1 MHTLSHCITTE
12 TQHPHCSHNL
22 FKQAALQIIG
32 LLSCDS
38 YWSINSHFDSS
49 NGVLTNMSSS
59 WYHWYWLH
67 LVRATFHQ
75 WKVHWAVN
83 AEGLLSCVVDICN
96 KLKCTQSCCPYE
108 GFFCF
113 VLFWVQ
119 TGWQNA
125 CFNDKEGLCHGHTIQ
140 SEHCVQKITERLH
153 RDWIRQCGDFHS
165 VRPAWH
171 RSSKVFGHREASLA
185 VTNAF

>member
-1 MHTLSHCITTE
+1 MGIGCRSHDWIYCVLTWHLNDFVLLISLPCNLFFFMHTLSHCITTE

-67 LVRATFHQ
+67 LVTVTFHH
-75 WKVHWAVN
+75 WKVHWALN

-96 KLKCTQSCCPYE
+96 KLRCTQPGCPYE
-108 GFFCF
+108 LLFFF
-113 VLFWVQ
+113 Y
-119 TGWQNA
+119 T
-125 CFNDKEGLCHGHTIQ
+125 DRMT
-140 SEHCVQKITERLH
+140 
-153 RDWIRQCGDFHS
+153 
-165 VRPAWH
+165 
-171 RSSKVFGHREASLA
+171 A
-185 VTNAF
+185 VCMF